1 MQCCYILFLVLLYY
15 PLHISPPLMSTM
27 HWVLQECESRA
38 VRNAGI
44 PCASHL
50 SGFHIELRKDKM
62 VYFGIF
68 QNTKTPG
75 GIGCRIYQHISGIRA
90 SGIRHNSTITK
101 WFIDLMQTPIVT
113 ASISRLSQKCPSGI
127 LENESICIQ
136 EHYWPKRPLIW
147 TTLHQGPLRIV

>member
-1 MQCCYILFLVLLYY
+1 MLLHYFLGTPILPAAHFPSFDECRVLSSARVWIACC
-15 PLHISPPLMSTM
+15 S
-27 HWVLQECESRA
+27 
-38 VRNAGI
+38 NAGI

-90 SGIRHNSTITK
+90 SGIRHNSTVTK
-101 WFIDLMQTPIVT
+101 WFTNFMHPPIVT
-113 ASISRLSQKCPSGI
+113 ASISRLSKKMPFLNSWQQIHMFSGA
-127 LENESICIQ
+127 L
-136 EHYWPKRPLIW
+136 W
-147 TTLHQGPLRIV
+147 TYETTYLDHLGPQ